1 MRPIAF
7 SIFLFLFSYSGFTQT
22 TGTITGKVTDSKTG
36 EALPFCNVFINN
48 TTLSTVTDVDGNFTL
63 PNVPEGDVEV
73 GFSFIGYQAVQ
84 KPASI
89 KPGGQFILNV
99 SMISFEQEL
108 SDVEIKATRDKAW
121 ERELRR
127 FKNLFLGNDNLAAQC
142 EILNPWVIEFPGE
155 NTTNSFRATALQPI
169 EIKNMGLG
177 YNLTFDL
184 REFYFTPQY
193 YIIAGATRFVE
204 MDTTDQAL
212 KKAWEK
218 NRQETYKKSPANM
231 FRAMINNRQNQEG
244 FMLYAN
250 KPGGAETLNMR
261 SDVFANELGKSVI
274 EYNPENLVTPGRRP
288 GEYRIYLKGR
298 IEVHYEKGYST
309 VNTYKDAPYPISW
322 IEVNGNYVN
331 INANGVVL
339 NQKDVTFSGD
349 MDKRKVATLL
359 PMDYNPPFSLE
370 SNTQLAKDANGLQEK
385 VYLHLDRPYY
395 YQGDQLFFKAYLNY
409 ANPELKKELSKVLY
423 VELISENRDVL
434 VQKKYKI
441 ENGQAVGDMFL
452 PDTLEQKKYYLRS
465 YTTWNRN
472 YGPDTYYVKP
482 LPVLS
487 PFDRIT
493 GSEKPQEQDSQIG
506 VAFKSDKDDYK
517 SREKV
522 TIDVIIRDKTG
533 NPVSA
538 NLSVSVTDNHYVT
551 PISLNPT
558 ILNGLIIKEIPK
570 HITTDKFTYPIEKEM
585 NVSMLFR
592 NDKGKPEAIP
602 FTAYFNNFSA
612 SLDLTSDAEGKFT
625 LEEMDFYGPLEFTF
639 MALDKK
645 GNSYGKFQLTPRL
658 NPPFFVPESAKM
670 PTITTVQNP
679 IFPLYAEKNVTVDLE
694 QVTVDEDKTDSKTM
708 AIYGKAD
715 HVIQGDILMRGGN
728 STDLLLSLKPYI
740 PGMNVNA
747 FGQVTLR
754 GGATSGS
761 NSLEPMVMVDGAIL
775 PGNSAASN
783 INSINPNDVE
793 RIEVVT
799 RMASIMGDM
808 GRNGVIAIYLKKGG
822 QPLPMLSTASANMNT
837 IVVDGFSVPNNF
849 YQVSYDGESE
859 SPEGPD
865 QRSTLY
871 WNPYVV
877 TDSESGAFRIELFM
891 NDNPSPKSVIVEGV
905 SIDGTPIKATFL
917 IPTGK

>member
-1 MRPIAF
+1 MKPF
-7 SIFLFLFSYSGFTQT
+7 SILFFVLVISFSGFSQT

-36 EALPFCNVFINN
+36 EPLPFCNVFINN
-48 TTLSTVTDVDGNFTL
+48 TTLSTVTDLDGNFNL
-63 PNVPEGDVEV
+63 PNVPEGGVEV

-99 SMISFEQEL
+99 SMVSFEQEL
-108 SDVEIKATRDKAW
+108 SDVEIIAKRDKAW

-127 FKNLFLGNDNLAAQC
+127 FKNLFLGNDNLASQC
-142 EILNPWVIEFPGE
+142 EILNPWVIEFPE
-155 NTTNSFRATALQPI
+155 DNSTNSFRATAIQPI
-169 EIKNMGLG
+169 EIKNNGLG

-204 MDTTDQAL
+204 MDTTAQNI
-212 KKAWEK
+212 KQSWEK

-231 FRAMINNRQNQEG
+231 FRAMIQNQHNQEG
-244 FMLYAN
+244 FKLYGN

-261 SDVFANELGKSVI
+261 SDIFANELGKSVI
-274 EYNPENLVTPGRRP
+274 EYNPENLVSPGRRP
-288 GEYRIYLKGR
+288 GEYKIFLKGR

-309 VNTYKDAPYPISW
+309 INTYKDAPYPISW

-331 INANGVVL
+331 VNSNGVIL

-349 MDKRKVATLL
+349 MDKRKVSTIL
-359 PMDYNPPFSLE
+359 PMDYDPPFSLE
-370 SNTQLAKDANGLQEK
+370 SNTQMAKDANGLQEK
-385 VYLHLDRPYY
+385 VYLHLDRPFY
-395 YQGDQLFFKAYLNY
+395 YQGDQLFFKAYMNY
-409 ANPELKKELSKVLY
+409 SNAQLKKDLSKILY
-423 VELISENRDVL
+423 VELISENRDIII
-434 VQKKYKI
+434 QKKFKI

-452 PDTLEQKKYYLRS
+452 PDTLNQKKYFLRS

-472 YGPDTYYVKP
+472 YGPDTYFVKA

-487 PFDRIT
+487 PYDRISN
-493 GSEKPQEQDSQIG
+493 SEIPEEKKSRILVDFKP
-506 VAFKSDKDDYK
+506 DKNEYQA
-517 SREKV
+517 REKV
-522 TIDVIIRDKTG
+522 SLEVYLKDNNG

-538 NLSVSVTDNHYVT
+538 NLSVSVTDNHFVT
-551 PISLNPT
+551 PLSLNPT
-558 ILNGLIIKEIPK
+558 ILNGLEIKEIPK
-570 HITTDKFTYPIEKEM
+570 HITTDKFTYPIEQDM
-585 NVSMLFR
+585 NISGLFL

-602 FTAYFNNFSA
+602 FTAYFNNFAA
-612 SLDLTSDAEGKFT
+612 SLELQSDAEGKFN
-625 LEEMDFYGPLEFTF
+625 LEEMDFYGPLDFTF

-645 GNSYGKFQLTPRL
+645 GNSFGKFEMTPRL
-658 NPPFFVPESAKM
+658 NPPFFVPESTKM
-670 PTITTVQNP
+670 PKITATNEAIFKGVEANTV
-679 IFPLYAEKNVTVDLE
+679 ELE
-694 QVTVDEDKTDSKTM
+694 QITVNEEVVRDKTM

-715 HVIQGDILMRGGN
+715 HVIQGDILMKGGN
-728 STDLLLSLKPYI
+728 STDLLLSLKPYV
-740 PGMNVNA
+740 PGMNVNS

-822 QPLPMLSTASANMNT
+822 QPSPILNSATTNKNT
-837 IVVDGFSVPNNF
+837 IVVDGFAVPNNF
-849 YQVSYDGESE
+849 YQVSHEDGEE
-859 SPEGPD
+859 SPFGSDE
-865 QRSTLY
+865 RATLY
-871 WNPYVV
+871 WNPYLI
-877 TDSESGAFRIELFM
+877 TDSENGTFRIEFFM
-891 NDNPSPKSVIVEGV
+891 NDSPSPKSVLLEGIT
-905 SIDGTPIKATFL
+905 IDGTPIRATFVISL
-917 IPTGK
+917 GN